1 MSLTRQLSGRL
12 SLMKSCQTR
21 ASRARGAVAR
31 FGMAFL
37 VSLGSFEAASAES
50 KMPGPVQ
57 VSRVTGADG
66 NVIDLSCQPGQV
78 LAVVFYSTQCPIAN
92 SCSEEIGRLASSLP
106 PEKVKFLGVCVDPDI
121 DSAEVINHKREYQ
134 LNIPTVH
141 DNRGA
146 LVRKFGAKMTP
157 EAFVL
162 NDKGDVLY
170 KGRIDDRYVNRPQ
183 KNPNPKSRDLNN
195 ALSAFVEGRDI
206 AVASTEAIGCPIP
219 EFKAEAGRPS
229 PTYSR
234 EISRII
240 QKKCQECH
248 SKGQVGPFPLENYEH
263 ARKRA
268 ADLADVT
275 ADRLMPPWKAEPGFG
290 QKFKNDHSLS
300 AEEIEAFQAWADA
313 GAPLGDLS
321 EMPAPVSF
329 PTGWKLGTP
338 DLVLELPEA
347 FEIPATG
354 ADLYRC
360 FVLPTNLPKDM
371 YISKVE
377 YMPDNRVV
385 SHHMLAWVDISGE
398 GRLKDAAEP
407 GPGYISFVGP
417 NVKIHGSLGG
427 WAAGKQPNV
436 APEGVGIS
444 LPQNADVILQMHYH
458 PSGKKERDRSKI
470 GLHFS
475 RRPVKA
481 TAHQVA
487 VANKSFTIPAGASNY
502 EVRAELTMPA
512 DVVAFTFSPHQH
524 LIGKEF
530 TMTATFPDGHTE
542 NLIRIPRWDFNWQTT
557 YELEK
562 PMDLP
567 KGTVVKLVATF
578 DNSSGNPFNPNQPPR
593 DVKWGPQT
601 TDEMANGF
609 INMYKKGQDLTR
621 PGEKDDLNALIQEA
635 IADRENKARASIG
648 SK

>member
-1 MSLTRQLSGRL
+1 MTSTRLFPGRFFSNL
-12 SLMKSCQTR
+12 KH
-21 ASRARGAVAR
+21 SRNIVPRSAVAR
-31 FGMAFL
+31 FGIA
-37 VSLGSFEAASAES
+37 VSLAFSGFAAAHADT
-50 KMPGPVQ
+50 KPTAPVLMTH
-57 VSRVTGADG
+57 VAGVDG
-66 NVIDLSCQPGQV
+66 QIIELTRQPGQA

-92 SCSEEIGRLASSLP
+92 ACSEEIGRLASSLP
-106 PEKVKFLGVCVDPDI
+106 AEKIKFLGVCVDPDI
-121 DSAEVINHKREYQ
+121 DSAEVISHKREFQ
-134 LNIPTVH
+134 LNIPVVH
-141 DNRGA
+141 DRGGA
-146 LVRKFGAKMTP
+146 LVRKFRAKMTP

-162 NDKGDVLY
+162 DDNGRVVY
-170 KGRIDDRYVNRPQ
+170 QGRIDDRYVNRPQ
-183 KNPNPKSRDLNN
+183 KNPNPKSRDLAN
-195 ALSAFVEGRDI
+195 ALTAIVEGRNI
-206 AVASTEAIGCPIP
+206 AVACTEAIGCPIP
-219 EFKAEAGRPS
+219 EIKVEAERPS
-229 PTYSR
+229 PTYAR

-248 SKGQVGPFPLENYEH
+248 SKGQVGPFPLETYEH

-268 ADLADVT
+268 TDLADVT
-275 ADRLMPPWKAEPGFG
+275 GDRLMPPWKAEPGFG

-300 AEEIEAFQAWADA
+300 IEEIEAFQAWADA
-313 GAPLGDLS
+313 GAPLGDIS

-338 DLVLELPEA
+338 DVVLEIPEA

-354 ADLYRC
+354 PDLYRC

-371 YISKVE
+371 YISKIE

-417 NVKIHGSLGG
+417 NVKIHGSLSG
-427 WAAGKQPNV
+427 WAAGKQPTV
-436 APEGVGIS
+436 TPEGVGIS
-444 LPQNADVILQMHYH
+444 LPRNADVILQMHYH

-475 RRPVKA
+475 RTPVKA
-481 TAHQVA
+481 TAHVVA
-487 VANKSFTIPAGASNY
+487 VSNKSFTIPAGASNH
-502 EVRAELTMPA
+502 EVRAELTIPA
-512 DVVAFTFSPHQH
+512 DVVAFAFTPHQH

-530 TMTATFPDGHTE
+530 TMTATFPDGRTE

-567 KGTVVKLVATF
+567 KGTLVKLVATF
-578 DNSSGNPFNPNQPPR
+578 DNSAGNPFNPNHPPR
-593 DVKWGPQT
+593 EVKWGPQT
-601 TDEMANGF
+601 TDEMAIGF
-609 INMYKKGQDLTR
+609 ITMYKKGQDLTR
-621 PGEKDDLNALIQEA
+621 PGEKDDLNSLILEA

-648 SK
+648 GK